1 MAHHPKCREIGS
13 ELPALA
19 GNPLLHR
26 HRLAADLNPGGGE
39 RVSLIR
45 QYSFATPTEEALE
58 AIATASPRGV
68 VELGAG
74 TGYWARLL
82 YERGVDVIAYD
93 VSPPPSSDSQWFA
106 GATPWYPVERDDG
119 RVVTEHA
126 DRTLLLVW
134 PTRDESWA
142 ARAAIDFH
150 KAGGRSL
157 VYVGEGPGG
166 PTGDDELHAVLGH
179 YDRCLACAYAL
190 ADRPCICRVGQR
202 WKLHET
208 AELPHWEGLE
218 DDLRVY
224 QRLNQPSPV
233 PCDCEAG
240 RQLDGRPTWLTGA
253 SSAARG
259 SRRWLRSTWHHRAR
273 SR

>member
-1 MAHHPKCREIGS
+1 MAHHPGCGEIVSG
-13 ELPALA
+13 LPALA

-26 HRLAADLNPGGGE
+26 HLLAADLDPGGE
-39 RVSLIR
+39 DRVSLIR
-45 QYSFATPTEEALE
+45 RYSFATPTEEALE
-58 AIATASPRGV
+58 AIAAASPRGV

-106 GATPWYPVERDDG
+106 GVTPWYPVERDDG

-150 KAGGRSL
+150 QAGGRSL

-166 PTGDDELHAVLGH
+166 RTGDDELHAVLGH

-190 ADRPCICRVGQR
+190 ADRPCICGVGQR
-202 WKLHET
+202 WQLHET

-240 RQLDGRPTWLTGA
+240 RRLDGRPTWLRGA

-259 SRRWLRSTWHHRAR
+259 PRRWLRSTWRHRAR

>member
-1 MAHHPKCREIGS
+1 MDHQPRSGDLGS
-13 ELPALA
+13 GLPALA
-19 GNPLLHR
+19 GNPLLQGHL
-26 HRLAADLNPGGGE
+26 LAADLDPRGKT
-39 RVSLIR
+39 RASLIR
-45 QYSFATPTEEALE
+45 RFGFATPTEEALE
-58 AIATASPRGV
+58 AIAAASPRGV

-93 VSPPPSSDSQWFA
+93 VSPPPSSDNQWFA
-106 GATPWYPVERDDG
+106 GVTPWYPVAHDDG
-119 RVVTEHA
+119 LVVSEHA

-142 ARAAIDFH
+142 ARAAIEFH
-150 KAGGRSL
+150 EAGGRSL

-166 PTGDDELHAVLGH
+166 PTGDDELHALLGH

-190 ADRPCICRVGQR
+190 ADRPCVCGVDQLWELR
-202 WKLHET
+202 ET
-208 AELPHWEGLE
+208 VELPHWDGLE

-224 QRLNQPSPV
+224 KRLGRLSRV

-240 RQLDGRPTWLTGA
+240 GRRAKPHDA
-253 SSAARG
+253 S
-259 SRRWLRSTWHHRAR
+259 
-273 SR
+273 